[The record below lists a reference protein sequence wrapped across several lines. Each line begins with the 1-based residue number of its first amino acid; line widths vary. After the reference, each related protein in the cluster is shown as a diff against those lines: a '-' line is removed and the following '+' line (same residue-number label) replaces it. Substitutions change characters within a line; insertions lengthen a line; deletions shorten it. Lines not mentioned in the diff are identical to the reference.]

1 MSRFK
6 FLFSF
11 LCLMIT
17 MGTEHNNMHAVRK
30 ENAMYYNK

>member
-6 FLFSF
+6 YLFSF

-17 MGTEHNNMHAVRK
+17 MGTDNNMHAVRK